1 MITVRL
7 KIGSGNIVD
16 TTTYGLVYID
26 SDKVVGPQIKDY
38 ESTQYPE
45 EEGEHIIPKA
55 VDAPFDYKVKF
66 FIRATSLKDA
76 NKLIDEFNA
85 SLYSQEND
93 SDVKTFSQVT
103 FFNDY
108 KRHKIVG
115 YPHPISEATDFWRD
129 HKSALDDIVIVEW
142 TIRVTKPS
150 LCEFSTPF
158 TEDTPSQQST

>member
-7 KIGSGNIVD
+7 KIGSGNITD
-16 TTTYGLVYID
+16 TSDYGLIYID

-66 FIRATSLKDA
+66 FIRATSLNDA
-76 NKLIDEFNA
+76 NKLIDTFNA
-85 SLYSQEND
+85 SLYSQDNN

-115 YPHPISEATDFWRD
+115 YPHPISEATDFWRP
-129 HKSALDDIVIVEW
+129 HGSSHLNDIVIVEW

-158 TEDTPSQQST
+158 TEDTPSP